1 MLLHFVTDPSIG
13 PKDRR
18 LIRSHVMRGKNAGR
32 PRPARTP
39 LKHHNVIPPVSDSV
53 EAFKLEE
60 SQAIDLRHTLKLDR
74 LFWNELT
81 IASFPEQVSA
91 QTRRFVYQRMR
102 MISKALYPPEFCT
115 QLDLSTYPWFQY
127 ILEEKAYF
135 HTLLAISSSFPST
148 LPFGSSA
155 PPHFPS
161 LPSTVHAHISAAYT
175 LTNILLSGPDACSD
189 RAIAIVTMLAVFQRI
204 HHQHDV
210 GLVHFGGVRRM
221 IEGRGGLS
229 GVMRESRGIGGK
241 VWRLALEFA
250 LQDGTTPVF
259 NLDEVPDTSIT
270 IQLGHHCSS
279 SPPQIPNFIP
289 TLEYTLCHHYTSVH
303 ALTHRLNSISTP
315 PSPTQ
320 SPKISPLDYS
330 DLISHQLHRLLSY
343 APLNPSHRPINALD
357 DLVHLVLVA
366 IMTTLMPEYGHL
378 QARYDL
384 LAGLLRDSIRRL
396 GMGIEGL
403 GYEGVLLWAIFV
415 GKVTV
420 LHREKDE
427 NEVCMLELTRKLRL
441 RLKFVTWEETERM
454 LCGYGWICVMYN
466 RAGKKW
472 WDRICS

>member
-1 MLLHFVTDPSIG
+1 MLLYFVTDPSIG

-39 LKHHNVIPPVSDSV
+39 LKHQTFIAPITDIIQDP
-53 EAFKLEE
+53 KPEE
-60 SQAIDLRHTLKLDR
+60 LQDLDLRHTLKLDR

-81 IASFPEQVSA
+81 IASFPEQISA
-91 QTRRFVYQRMR
+91 QTRRFVYQH
-102 MISKALYPPEFCT
+102 
-115 QLDLSTYPWFQY
+115 
-127 ILEEKAYF
+127 F

-155 PPHFPS
+155 PPPFPS

-175 LTNILLSGPDACSD
+175 LTNALLSGPDACSD

-229 GVMRESRGIGGK
+229 GVMRESRGVGGK

-250 LQDGTTPVF
+250 LQDGTKPVF
-259 NLDEVPDTSIT
+259 DVEEVPDTSAT
-270 IQLGHHCSS
+270 IRLA
-279 SPPQIPNFIP
+279 
-289 TLEYTLCHHYTSVH
+289 HHYTSYSYQIPDSIPGLERTLYHHHASVH
-303 ALTHRLNSISTP
+303 ALTQHLNSIPSTP
-315 PSPTQ
+315 SQTQ
-320 SPKISPLDYS
+320 VPKISPLEYS
-330 DLISHQLHRLLSY
+330 DIISHQLHRLLSY
-343 APLNPSHRPINALD
+343 APLNPSRPINALD

-384 LAGLLRDSIRRL
+384 LAGLLRSSIRRM
-396 GMGIEGL
+396 GMVTGREG
-403 GYEGVLLWAIFV
+403 GYEGVLLWAVLV

-420 LHREKDE
+420 LSREKDE
-427 NEVCMLELTRKLRL
+427 DEVCMLELTRNLRM
-441 RLKFVTWEETERM
+441 RLKIATWEETEKI
-454 LCGYGWICVMYN
+454 LCGYGWICVMYH
-466 RAGKKW
+466 RAGRKW
-472 WDRICS
+472 WDRMCS